1 VLVSINQKKEWVFRA
16 DETATASCAAT
27 SAENILAPAAR
38 LPSNEEIYLQ
48 HKITASASGKFDR
61 IEAIIP
67 ICEEGSAAGVKLMNW
82 NSEVQLV
89 LDHERR
95 CRSFGA

>member
-1 VLVSINQKKEWVFRA
+1 MEILYNAGREFRFVVGGR
-16 DETATASCAAT
+16 
-27 SAENILAPAAR
+27 LRGAR
-38 LPSNEEIYLQ
+38 VI
-48 HKITASASGKFDR
+48 
-61 IEAIIP
+61 
-67 ICEEGSAAGVKLMNW
+67 NW